1 MAKNKPSFEEM
12 KEIYENWSNYDKTGT
27 QAEVFK
33 KNGWSRTAYFNEC
46 YYIANPEERPLPKE
60 HLLKKIKP

>member
-33 KNGWSRTAYFNEC
+33 KMDGVEQRILMNV
-46 YYIANPEERPLPKE
+46 IILQI
-60 HLLKKIKP
+60 LKKDLFQKNIY